1 MDARNL
7 APSAV
12 LRRTGHFS
20 WMRYWPD
27 LCAVKISRAHLVTFA
42 MVALAAVA
50 TIILYW
56 RYSTRPWTR
65 DAQVRANVV
74 GIAARVAGPIIQI
87 PIRDNQA
94 VKKGDLLFEID
105 PSTFQATVNNA
116 EAKLK
121 QAQAAEV
128 QAQQEFARQ
137 NVLYE
142 TKTNDLRDV
151 QNAQDSYV
159 AAVANTA
166 AAQANLDTAKLN
178 LDYTKVFAP
187 VDGYL
192 TNVNTSPGTY
202 VNEGEQLLA
211 LVDSSSFWIAA
222 YFKETQLRHIR
233 DGAKANITLMG
244 HDFQP
249 FEGEVVSVAWGIFL
263 QDGSTVDLLPT
274 VSQTID
280 WVRLPNRFPVR
291 IHVTGRPPVPLRIGQ
306 TASVAIQDS

>member
-1 MDARNL
+1 
-7 APSAV
+7 
-12 LRRTGHFS
+12 
-20 WMRYWPD
+20 MRHWPD
-27 LCAVKISRAHLVTFA
+27 LCAVKISRPQLVTFT
-42 MVALAAVA
+42 MVALAVVA
-50 TIILYW
+50 TIILYS

-74 GIAARVAGPIIQI
+74 GIAPRVAGPIIQI
-87 PIRDNQA
+87 PIKDNQA

-105 PSTFQATVNNA
+105 PSTFQAAVDNA
-116 EAKLK
+116 AAKLK
-121 QAQAAEV
+121 QAQAAEIET
-128 QAQQEFARQ
+128 QQDLARQ
-137 NVLYE
+137 TSLYE
-142 TKTNDLRDV
+142 TKTVDLRDL
-151 QNAQDSYV
+151 QDAQDNYA

-166 AAQANLDTAKLN
+166 AAQADLQTANLN
-178 LDYTKVFAP
+178 LSYTKVFAP

-233 DGAKANITLMG
+233 DGARANITLMG

-263 QDGSTVDLLPT
+263 QDGSTVELLPT

-291 IHVTGRPPVPLRIGQ
+291 IHVTGTPPVPLRIGQ